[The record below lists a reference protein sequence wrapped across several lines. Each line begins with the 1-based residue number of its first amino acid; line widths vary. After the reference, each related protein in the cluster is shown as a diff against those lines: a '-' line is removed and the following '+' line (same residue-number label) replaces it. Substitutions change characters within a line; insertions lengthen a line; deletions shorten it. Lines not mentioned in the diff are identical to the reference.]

1 MTPVPTPNWCHP
13 AQVVRVIDG
22 DTMVVRLDLGR
33 YGGGDRVQVE
43 TTIRVAGLYCP
54 ELREPGGHE
63 ALNFAKVLI
72 GLDDALVIQTRK
84 PNPRDPY
91 GRVVADI
98 WLSDGSSF
106 AEDMIEAGHGHA

>member
-33 YGGGDRVQVE
+33 YGGGDRVEVE

-63 ALNFAKVLI
+63 ALARAAELLI
-72 GLDDALVIQTRK
+72 DTEVVVQTRK

-98 WLSDGSSF
+98 WLGSWLY
-106 AEDMIEAGHGHA
+106 AELMIEEGHGHA